1 MALFEKKVEEG
12 EEAKKM
18 AQGQKKETEERE
30 KRNFIRSAYR
40 ERKPEEIVE
49 EISVKI
55 LQDRI
60 NRKEKVSDFKKRLG
74 LTEQEFN
81 DLADYKY
88 NPPILKLAELA
99 KKLDLEL
106 SVNLY
111 KNDFPKFT
119 NQELISKDK

>member
-49 EISVKI
+49 EI
-55 LQDRI
+55 
-60 NRKEKVSDFKKRLG
+60 SDFKKRLG